1 MSQPLSQE
9 QFLDLKNQGYSHVP
23 LIKKRLMDD
32 ATPVSV
38 FANIRKLNP
47 KAYLFESVVGG
58 ERFARYSMIGLGKGV
73 YFEYQ
78 DGVMKVGSELVGVV
92 SSTKTD
98 QPFDE
103 IRKFMA
109 QFTMPTTDEVSALPV
124 FSGGLVGYLRSIS
137 GLQAFAG
144 RRPALLVVRLGV
156 VLRPIAPGADLL
168 WIGSGLLGRR

>member
-47 KAYLFESVVGG
+47 KAYLFESVVAG
-58 ERFARYSMIGLGKGV
+58 ERFARYSMIGLGNGV
-73 YFEYQ
+73 YLEYQ

-124 FSGGLVGYLRSIS
+124 FSGGLVGYFGYDLIRTIEPSVGQS
-137 GLQAFAG
+137 DAPNPLNL
-144 RRPALLVVRLGV
+144 PDLWLMLSTEVVVFDNLEHT
-156 VLRPIAPGADLL
+156 
-168 WIGSGLLGRR
+168 